1 MNDYKKLS
9 QCQGKCTMMSP
20 MNVHG
25 HSDKI
30 KKLKI
35 YNVKCNVINSV
46 NSKL

>member
-30 KKLKI
+30 KKNENIQCK
-35 YNVKCNVINSV
+35 V
-46 NSKL
+46 